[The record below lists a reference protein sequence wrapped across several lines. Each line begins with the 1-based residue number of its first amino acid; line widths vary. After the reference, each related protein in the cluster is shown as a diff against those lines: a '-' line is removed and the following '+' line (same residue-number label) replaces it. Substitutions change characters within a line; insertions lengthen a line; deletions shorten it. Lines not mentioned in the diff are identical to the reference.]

1 LRERVESETMIG
13 VDRCAFVV
21 MLIGCGPTVDPLGG
35 SEGGTTQVDGSS
47 TSTGSSSSTTMIDET
62 TTSATSI
69 EATAEAT
76 TLPATSLLPPESSSS
91 SSESTG
97 APPLDDCTLPPG
109 ETAAVSGDGIDL
121 RYAVFG
127 WTGGGKCPSGWR
139 IVFVE
144 SRDVLEQNLDGLP
157 GATGIVPRVEVFV
170 EASVADEPL
179 AAGEYAAD
187 VEVVVNAGDRIYG
200 SGIVVTDGGA
210 VEEVGAVFE
219 GTVTI
224 AIDDPPIELMGTFAA
239 PVCTDVDFGA
249 CGA

>member
-1 LRERVESETMIG
+1 MTL
-13 VDRCAFVV
+13 VV
-21 MLIGCGPTVDPLGG
+21 LLGGCGPAVDPSGG

-62 TTSATSI
+62 TTGATSI

-76 TLPATSLLPPESSSS
+76 TLPATSLLPPESSSG
-91 SSESTG
+91 SESTG

-127 WTGGGKCPSGWR
+127 WTGGGKCPAGWR

-144 SRDVLEQNLDGLP
+144 SLDVLEQNLDGLP
-157 GATGIVPRVEVFV
+157 GTTGIVPRVEVLV
-170 EASVADEPL
+170 EASAADEPL

-187 VEVVVNAGDRIYG
+187 VEVVVTAGDTIYG

-210 VEEVGAVFE
+210 VEEVGGVFE
-219 GTVTI
+219 GTITI
-224 AIDDPPIELMGTFAA
+224 SIDDPPMELMGTFAA
-239 PVCTDVDFGA
+239 PVCTDLDSGA